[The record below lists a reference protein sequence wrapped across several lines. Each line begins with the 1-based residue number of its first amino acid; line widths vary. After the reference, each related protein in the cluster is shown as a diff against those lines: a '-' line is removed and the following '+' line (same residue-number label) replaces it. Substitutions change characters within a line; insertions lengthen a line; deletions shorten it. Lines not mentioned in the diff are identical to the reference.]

1 VAINYKVIKDNFG
14 YNVVETKTDQIIKVF
29 EVQADAKKLMKHLN
43 LGGGFDGFTPN
54 FFVKKV
60 SVPYFSPK

>member
-1 VAINYKVIKDNFG
+1 MAINYKVIKDNFG
-14 YNVVETKTDQIIKVF
+14 YNVVETKTEQIIKVL
-29 EVQADAKKLMKHLN
+29 ETQAEAKKLMKHLN

-60 SVPYFSPK
+60 SVP